1 MNYKL
6 GKYLAHTDE
15 FEFIFD
21 DGRWTNIDLVID
33 YPNYIHYDK
42 SQSKSQS
49 KLDKKCYEENPY
61 SDNGK
66 LYIVLYNLYNE
77 TTQITML

>member
-33 YPNYIHYDK
+33 YPNYIH
-42 SQSKSQS
+42 SSKAQTTY
-49 KLDKKCYEENPY
+49 DKKCYEENPY

>member
-6 GKYLAHTDE
+6 GKYLANTDD
-15 FEFIFD
+15 FEFVFD
-21 DGRWTNIDLVID
+21 DDRWTNIDLVNNF
-33 YPNYIHYDK
+33 PNYIHSSETQTTY
-42 SQSKSQS
+42 
-49 KLDKKCYEENPY
+49 DKKCYEENPY